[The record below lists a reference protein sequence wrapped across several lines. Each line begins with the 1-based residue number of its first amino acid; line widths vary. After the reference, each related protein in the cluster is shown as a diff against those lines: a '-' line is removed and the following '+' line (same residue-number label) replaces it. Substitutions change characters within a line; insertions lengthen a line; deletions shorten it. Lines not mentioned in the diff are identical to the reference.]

1 MLKSSCPVWCKISDL
16 MLKSSDLRLKILDL
30 NFDAKVVKSLDLML
44 KISNLMIKSSC
55 LVWCNCKAVGSYC
68 VKRKKRK
75 TVNWSKVDDGWCCD
89 CQSFTPG
96 TVSLSIP
103 FWVSLSSFF
112 FLFSV
117 FFCNIM
123 QGGDCDPASSFL
135 RCSYPGVGWAV
146 ESSPAGDCNSNSI
159 FQTLL
164 CKVTPPISL
173 WLY

>member
-44 KISNLMIKSSC
+44 KISNLMLKSSC
-55 LVWCNCKAVGSYC
+55 LVWCNCKAIGSYC

-75 TVNWSKVDDGWCCD
+75 TVNWSKVDDGA
-89 CQSFTPG
+89 
-96 TVSLSIP
+96 I
-103 FWVSLSSFF
+103 
-112 FLFSV
+112 

-135 RCSYPGVGWAV
+135 CCSYPSVGWAV
-146 ESSPAGDCNSNSI
+146 KSPPAGDCNGNSI

-173 WLY
+173 WLC